1 MSAMRPIHSM
11 AATVRPKASPGRDR
25 YRLITGDAEE
35 TLVDMTAGSANCM
48 TAFLPYQG
56 RRGYDRP

>member
-1 MSAMRPIHSM
+1 MRPIHSM
-11 AATVRPKASPGRDR
+11 AAARPKAPPGRDR
-25 YRLITGDAEE
+25 YKLIAGDAEQ
-35 TLVDMTAGSANCM
+35 TLVDTAAGSANCM